1 MAVPPNALRQQAQ
14 PQSESQKQTASGYAA
29 QSSRLPQ
36 SPGAQNREQ
45 QRIALLL
52 EINNE
57 LLQEI
62 DRLQA
67 EGQGGATNQQQ
78 LQQQR
83 SEGQPEKL
91 ASDLYINTIRRVQ
104 ANLAYLMPRASQASN
119 PAAQPNP
126 NQPPGPAHMTPPP
139 HMTAL
144 LPLYERL
151 KSLFPDWQGLEGRMS
166 VTSSSPRPNGPT
178 AQYAGTTP

>member
-1 MAVPPNALRQQAQ
+1 MAVPPNTLGQQ
-14 PQSESQKQTASGYAA
+14 PQSDPKSAVSSHAA
-29 QSSRLPQ
+29 QSPTSPL

-67 EGQGGATNQQQ
+67 DGQGGASNQQQ

-83 SEGQPEKL
+83 TDGQPEKL
-91 ASDLYINTIRRVQ
+91 ASELYINTMRRIQ
-104 ANLAYLMPRASQASN
+104 ANLAYLMPRASQANN

-126 NQPPGPAHMTPPP
+126 NQPPGPAFMSPPP

-144 LPLYERL
+144 VPLYERL
-151 KSLFPDWQGLEGRMS
+151 KSLFPDWQGMEGRMAGA
-166 VTSSSPRPNGPT
+166 SSSPRPNGPT
-178 AQYAGTTP
+178 AQSSGATP